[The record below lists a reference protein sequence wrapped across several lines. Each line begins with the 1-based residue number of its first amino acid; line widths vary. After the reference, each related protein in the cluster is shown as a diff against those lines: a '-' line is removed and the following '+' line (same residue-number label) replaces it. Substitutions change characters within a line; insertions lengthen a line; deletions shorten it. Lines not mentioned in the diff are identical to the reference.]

1 MNSSAQ
7 AKALES
13 LLALD
18 TGRADRPDG
27 FRMSAADHKLFRNY
41 ARVVEPGMT
50 DRDILK
56 AAGADFNVLT
66 QPTGFKLPSGKSCT
80 TPKSIVWTRDD
91 REDETAYLGTFGNR
105 RNVIQPRD
113 FLSYFQ
119 RFVQQSG
126 KRISL
131 DVVGTLDNG
140 KRFFMG
146 SKLTEHN
153 IEAILDNPE
162 NEHIGMRVNDFFKE
176 EDLSDYWLVVT
187 DYYSESRAPQVNLL
201 CNRLVCTN
209 GMSRTVK
216 TKLAALTHRKGLS
229 GDSVIEVLNHGIRQ
243 ASAYCKIQD
252 LLTEMELT
260 PEQFNNGIR
269 KFCRVKTGTLD
280 NELPTKVKG
289 FREIYHAKDKG
300 MIVGIETY
308 KTSTGEAN
316 AWRALNAVTQ
326 YITHKNLADQ
336 DAALRSSINGTRAK
350 EPNAYLQF
358 LADNHGTPDQQAE
371 LKELIAV

>member
-1 MNSSAQ
+1 MNSSTQ

-27 FRMSAADHKLFRNY
+27 FRMSAADHKLFRGY
-41 ARVVEPGMT
+41 ARVVEPGMS
-50 DRDILK
+50 DSDILQH
-56 AAGADFNVLT
+56 AGAGFNVET
-66 QPTGFKLPSGKSCT
+66 QPVSFKLPSGSYCS
-80 TPKSIVWTRDD
+80 TPDSIVWSRDD
-91 REDETAYLGTFGNR
+91 RDDETAFLGTFGNR
-105 RNVIQPRD
+105 RAVIQPSD

-140 KRFFMG
+140 KQFFMG
-146 SKLTEHN
+146 SKLTENN

-162 NEHIGMRVNDFFKE
+162 HQHVGMRVNEFFKQ

-187 DYYSESRAPQVNLL
+187 DFYGTSRAPQVNLL

-209 GMSRTVK
+209 GMTRQVK
-216 TKLAALTHRKGLS
+216 TKLAALTHRKDLT
-229 GDSVIEVLNHGIRQ
+229 GDSVVEVLNQGIRE
-243 ASAYCKIQD
+243 ASNYCKIQD

-260 PEQFNNGIR
+260 PEQFNNGIK

-280 NELPTKVKG
+280 TDLPSKVKG
-289 FREIYHAKDKG
+289 FRETYHATDKG
-300 MIVGIETY
+300 KIVGIETY
-308 KTSTGEAN
+308 KTSTGTDN

-326 YITHKNLADQ
+326 YITHKPLKNQ

-371 LKELIAV
+371 LRELIAV

>member
-1 MNSSAQ
+1 MNTSAQ
-7 AKALES
+7 AKALNS

-27 FRMSAADHKLFRNY
+27 FRMSAADHKLFRGY

-50 DRDILK
+50 DSDILMH
-56 AAGADFNVLT
+56 AGAGFNVET
-66 QPTGFKLPSGKSCT
+66 QPVRFKLPDGRYASS
-80 TPKSIVWTRDD
+80 PDHRVWTRDD
-91 REDETAYLGTFGNR
+91 RDDDTAALGVFGNR
-105 RNVIQPRD
+105 RAVIQPSD

-131 DVVGTLDNG
+131 DVVGTLDGG
-140 KRFFMG
+140 KQFFMG
-146 SKLTEHN
+146 SKLTENN

-162 NEHIGMRVNDFFKE
+162 NANVGMRVNQFFKQ

-187 DYYSESRAPQVNLL
+187 DFYGTSRAPQVNLL

-209 GMSRTVK
+209 GMTRQVK
-216 TKLAALTHRKGLS
+216 TKLAALTHRKDLT
-229 GDSVIEVLNHGIRQ
+229 GDSVIEVLNQGIRE
-243 ASAYCKIQD
+243 ASNYCKIQD

-260 PEQFNNGIR
+260 PEQFNNGIKR
-269 KFCRVKTGTLD
+269 FCRVKTGTLD
-280 NELPTKVKG
+280 SDLPSKVKG
-289 FREIYHAKDKG
+289 FRETYHATDKG
-300 MIVGIETY
+300 RIVGIETY
-308 KTSTGEAN
+308 KTSTGESN

-326 YITHKNLADQ
+326 YITHKPLKNQ

-371 LKELIAV
+371 LKELIAA

>member
-1 MNSSAQ
+1 MNAQ
-7 AKALES
+7 AQALES
-13 LLALD
+13 LLSLD
-18 TGRADRPDG
+18 TGRTDRQDG
-27 FRMSAADHKLFRNY
+27 FRMSSADHQLFRGY

-50 DRDILK
+50 DSDILQH
-56 AAGADFNVLT
+56 AGAGFNVET
-66 QPTGFKLPSGKSCT
+66 QPVRFQLPDGNYGSSADHT
-80 TPKSIVWTRDD
+80 VWIRDD
-91 REDETAYLGTFGNR
+91 HHAALGVFGNR
-105 RNVIQPRD
+105 RAVIQPSD

-131 DVVGTLDNG
+131 DVVGTLDGG
-140 KRFFMG
+140 KQFFMG

-153 IEAILDNPE
+153 IEAILNNPDHQ
-162 NEHIGMRVNDFFKE
+162 NVGMRVNQFFKQ

-187 DYYSESRAPQVNLL
+187 DFYGTSRAPQVNLL

-209 GMSRTVK
+209 GMTRQVK
-216 TKLAALTHRKGLS
+216 TKLAALTHRKDLT
-229 GDSVIEVLNHGIRQ
+229 GDSVVEVLNQGIRE

-252 LLTEMELT
+252 LLTEVELT
-260 PEQFNNGIR
+260 PEQFNNGIK

-280 NELPTKVKG
+280 TDLPSKVKG
-289 FREIYHAKDKG
+289 FRETYHATDKG
-300 MIVGIETY
+300 RIVGIETY
-308 KTSTGEAN
+308 KTSSGSDN

-326 YITHKNLADQ
+326 YITHKPLKNQ

-371 LKELIAV
+371 LKELVTA